1 MSMLG
6 CSLRVSVTQ
15 LLMNFRL
22 ASQLIFWPFAFA
34 FALHATVAS
43 FRATLS
49 GLDVFAASAGVG
61 MNVVPLTSTVA
72 TIPANKAGAKYNVL
86 SLDTSLAEML
96 LRTAMTNASLT

>member
-34 FALHATVAS
+34 LHATVAS

-61 MNVVPLTSTVA
+61 VNVVPLTSTMA
-72 TIPANKAGAKYNVL
+72 IIPANKAGAKYNVL

-96 LRTAMTNASLT
+96 LRAAMTNASLT

>member
-22 ASQLIFWPFAFA
+22 ASQLIFWPFA

>member
-1 MSMLG
+1 MLG
-6 CSLRVSVTQ
+6 CSLRASVTQ

-22 ASQLIFWPFAFA
+22 ASQLNFWPYD

-43 FRATLS
+43 FRAT
-49 GLDVFAASAGVG
+49 VFAASAGAG

-86 SLDTSLAEML
+86 SLDSSLAELL
-96 LRTAMTNASLT
+96 LRTVIKTNASLT